1 MRLPPLVAGQLL
13 GRRQRFLADVKL
25 GDGETVVA
33 HCANTGSMLGCR
45 EPGNR
50 VWLSAAADPKRKL
63 AWTWEL
69 VEAQPG
75 VIVGIHTGRSN
86 GLVEEAIAAG
96 RIPALAGY
104 AGLRREVRYGA
115 ENSRIDLL
123 LEDAGRPSCYVEVK
137 NVTAAVADG
146 VALFPDAVSARASK
160 HLRELAAMVAAGKR
174 AAIVFCCQRGD
185 VHEVRPADAID
196 PAYGRALRAAIAAGV
211 EAYALAGRVAP
222 EEIVLDRMVPV
233 VCP

>member
-1 MRLPPLVAGQLL
+1 MRLPPLVAGHLL

-25 GDGETVVA
+25 GAGETVVA
-33 HCANTGSMLGCR
+33 HCANTGSMLGCK
-45 EPGNR
+45 EPGSR

-86 GLVEEAIAAG
+86 GLVEEAIHAG

-104 AGLRREVRYGA
+104 AGLRREVRYGV

-123 LEDAGRPSCYVEVK
+123 LEDASRPPCFVEVK

-160 HLRELAAMVAAGKR
+160 HLRELAAMVAAGNH

-222 EEIVLDRMVPV
+222 EEIVLDRMIPV

>member
-1 MRLPPLVAGQLL
+1 MRLPLLVAGQLL

-45 EPGNR
+45 EPGSR

-146 VALFPDAVSARASK
+146 VALFPDAVSTRASK
-160 HLRELAAMVAAGKR
+160 HLRELAAMVAAGNR

-222 EEIVLDRMVPV
+222 AEIVLDRMVPV

>member
-45 EPGNR
+45 EPGSR

-146 VALFPDAVSARASK
+146 VALFPDAVSTRASK
-160 HLRELAAMVAAGKR
+160 HLRELAAMVAAGNR

-222 EEIVLDRMVPV
+222 AEIVLDRMVPV

>member
-1 MRLPPLVAGQLL
+1 MRLPPLAEGRLL

-25 GDGETVVA
+25 GAGETVVA
-33 HCANTGSMLGCR
+33 HCANTGAMLGCKA
-45 EPGNR
+45 PGSR
-50 VWLSAAADPKRKL
+50 VWLSAAANPLRKL

-69 VEAQPG
+69 VEARPG
-75 VIVGIHTGRSN
+75 VLVGIHTGRSN

-96 RIPALAGY
+96 RLPALAGY
-104 AGLRREVRYGA
+104 GTLRREVRYGG

-123 LEDAGRPSCYVEVK
+123 LEDAARPPCYVEVK
-137 NVTAAVADG
+137 NVTAAVDDG
-146 VALFPDAVSARASK
+146 VALFPDAVSVRASK
-160 HLRELAAMVAAGKR
+160 HLRELAAMVAAGRR

-196 PAYGRALRAAIAAGV
+196 PAYGRALRQALAAGV
-211 EAYALAGRVAP
+211 EAYALAGRVLP
-222 EEIVLDRMVPV
+222 EEIVLDRLVPV

>member
-45 EPGNR
+45 EPGSR

-123 LEDAGRPSCYVEVK
+123 LEGAGKPPCFVEVK

-146 VALFPDAVSARASK
+146 VALFPDAVSTRASK
-160 HLRELAAMVAAGKR
+160 HLRELAAMVAAGNR

-222 EEIVLDRMVPV
+222 AEIVLDRMVPV

>member
-45 EPGNR
+45 EPGSR

-160 HLRELAAMVAAGKR
+160 HLRELAAMVAAGNR

-222 EEIVLDRMVPV
+222 AEIVLDRMVPV

>member
-45 EPGNR
+45 EPGSR

-123 LEDAGRPSCYVEVK
+123 LEDAGRPSCFVEVK

-222 EEIVLDRMVPV
+222 AEIVLDRMVPV

>member
-45 EPGNR
+45 EPGSR

-123 LEDAGRPSCYVEVK
+123 LEDAGKPPCFVEVK

-146 VALFPDAVSARASK
+146 VALFPDAVSTRASK
-160 HLRELAAMVAAGKR
+160 HLRELAAMVAAGNR

-222 EEIVLDRMVPV
+222 AEIVLDRMVPV

>member
-1 MRLPPLVAGQLL
+1 MRLPPLVAGHLL

-25 GDGETVVA
+25 GAGETVVA
-33 HCANTGSMLGCR
+33 HCANTGSMLGCK
-45 EPGNR
+45 EPGSR

-75 VIVGIHTGRSN
+75 VIVGIHTGRAN
-86 GLVEEAIAAG
+86 GLVEEAINAG

-123 LEDAGRPSCYVEVK
+123 LEDAGRPPCFVEVK

-160 HLRELAAMVAAGKR
+160 HLRELAAMVAAGNR

-222 EEIVLDRMVPV
+222 EEIVLDRTVPV

>member
-33 HCANTGSMLGCR
+33 HCANTGSMLGCK
-45 EPGNR
+45 EPGSR

-75 VIVGIHTGRSN
+75 VLVGIHTGRAN
-86 GLVEEAIAAG
+86 GLVEEAINAG
-96 RIPALAGY
+96 RLPALAGY

-123 LEDAGRPSCYVEVK
+123 LEDAGRPPCFVEVK

-160 HLRELAAMVAAGKR
+160 HLRELAAMVAAGNR

-196 PAYGRALRAAIAAGV
+196 PAYGRALRAALAAGV

-222 EEIVLDRMVPV
+222 EEISLDRLVPV
-233 VCP
+233 VCA